1 MNSVVLAHLTE
12 QAEKA
17 RNEAARLL
25 AEERQNKQKI
35 AQQLQTLQQY
45 RNDYALQLQQQM
57 QAGIASHLLANYRQ
71 FLASLDNAVQR
82 AQEALLNQQS
92 KVDKSQQ
99 HWQTK
104 QRKLASYE
112 TLVDR
117 KEAAAMKVMNKRDQK
132 LADELSLAMYMR
144 QRGLR

>member
-17 RNEAARLL
+17 RNEAAKLL

-45 RNDYALQLQQQM
+45 RNDYAVQLQQQM
-57 QAGIASHLLANYRQ
+57 QNGIATHLLTNYRH
-71 FLASLDNAVQR
+71 FLASLDHAIQR
-82 AQEALLNQQS
+82 AQNALLDQEG

-99 HWQTK
+99 LWQTK

-117 KEAAAMKVMNKRDQK
+117 KQAAAIKVANQREQK

>member
-45 RNDYALQLQQQM
+45 RNDYAVQLQQQM
-57 QAGIASHLLANYRQ
+57 QNGIAGHLLNNYRH
-71 FLASLDNAVQR
+71 FLASLDSAVKR
-82 AQEALLNQQS
+82 AQEALLSQQS

-112 TLVDR
+112 TLADR
-117 KEAAAMKVMNKRDQK
+117 KASAAVKVANKREQK

-144 QRGLR
+144 QREQR